1 MMFTKVLAVVAL
13 IVAVL
18 PSNSEAEY
26 LRSKG
31 LTLFQKKV
39 LLYPQSPTLA
49 MEIHRVSNRRATVS
63 VFSILTGAPIERAR
77 IFSMTYRNQVFFLGE
92 TDSKGNLRFEDGPK
106 DVMLLSPKG
115 GYKETVIYHPTRDI
129 GFLTA
134 MAGTKSSTVILNRAN
149 LYGGGW

>member
-1 MMFTKVLAVVAL
+1 MLTKVLAVVAL

-63 VFSILTGAPIERAR
+63 VFSVLTGTPIERAK

-106 DVMLLSPKG
+106 GVMLLSPKG

-134 MAGTKSSTVILNRAN
+134 MAGTKSSTVILNRVN